1 MKRNINIKRNKMKTI
16 CKILY
21 LVVLIHPVLFN
32 AQTISNKNI
41 SGFIQ
46 TKDGTSLGGMVVY
59 LNGGGQSTYTTTNQ
73 YGQFQFSVL
82 PGNYNLTFK
91 EPPELKFS
99 KSSLSV
105 DVRKSDKTG
114 IIIQAELSSKTKNNI
129 KTVKKYYEQLKK
141 EKGFAELSDV
151 ILSVACNTYNIPIA
165 PFLTG
170 DPSTALP
177 PGIKVYFGSGNAII
191 VNGKVLA
198 GDKNARLID
207 PNASY

>member
-1 MKRNINIKRNKMKTI
+1 MKI
-16 CKILY
+16 
-21 LVVLIHPVLFN
+21 IHKLFFLALLFSLAYNN
-32 AQTISNKNI
+32 AQTISKKNI
-41 SGFIQ
+41 SGSIQ
-46 TKDGTSLGGMVVY
+46 SKNGAPLNGIMVY
-59 LNGGGQSTYTTTNQ
+59 LNGGGQSNYTTTNQ
-73 YGQFQFSVL
+73 YGQFQFSAL

-99 KSSLSV
+99 KSNLSV
-105 DVRKSDKTG
+105 DVKKSDKTG
-114 IIIQAELSSKTKNNI
+114 IIIQAELSSKTRNNI
-129 KTVKKYYEQLKK
+129 TTVKKYYEQLKK
-141 EKGFAELSDV
+141 EKGFAELTDV

-177 PGIKVYFGSGNAII
+177 PGIKVYFGSGNAVI